1 MLLDLSL
8 AGTPIS
14 TSVHELQGYL
24 EFLGL
29 VPAALQ
35 PKWTNS
41 TFVLHRNELLDKVM
55 RSLIMRCVLVRGKT
69 MFDVLFPFSSS
80 FILFSFVFYL
90 CVRRP
95 SSTDTPRRKTLMDSR
110 S

>member
-1 MLLDLSL
+1 MFGLIVSSSSYVSYS
-8 AGTPIS
+8 GTPIS

-41 TFVLHRNELLDKVM
+41 NFVSRNNQLLDKVM
-55 RSLIMRCVLVRGKT
+55 RSLIMRFVR
-69 MFDVLFPFSSS
+69 F
-80 FILFSFVFYL
+80 
-90 CVRRP
+90 
-95 SSTDTPRRKTLMDSR
+95 
-110 S
+110 